1 MSRVQYSALTAQE
14 LVRLVDNRKQDAPP
28 SWDLVLA
35 LANLVDDHVPNDA
48 RSNRGMQPGYD
59 DARAQYY

>member
-1 MSRVQYSALTAQE
+1 MPRIQYSALTAQE

-35 LANLVDDHVPNDA
+35 LASLVDDHVPRDA
-48 RSNRGMQPGYD
+48 RSNRGRQPGYD